1 MVNRETNTEKP
12 KLLEA
17 ALAAISEK
25 EIRRKVLI
33 TLALLLV
40 FRFVAHI
47 PVPGVNSDALQTIFD
62 ENAILGFLNIFSG
75 GALENLSIAAL
86 GVYPFIT
93 ATIVMQLLQP
103 VVPKLKSL
111 AQEGEQGRNRIQIY
125 TMWLTVPL
133 ALFQAYA
140 QLLLIQQFGGV
151 SGFSL
156 SGGAAL
162 VSISTILTMVAGTM
176 FLVWIGERISENGI
190 GNGVSLIIFG
200 GIIAGLPRTISRGV
214 LTGTSAAVSGLLL
227 LAIITLLIVALIV
240 TFQEAQR
247 RIPVQYSR
255 SQVKGGRVY
264 RQQGQSYLPLRVNT
278 AGMIPLIF
286 AFSIMIF
293 PPVAAQFL
301 ANTVDVGWIASF
313 AGFIQSIMTPAS
325 FPYWILVFIL
335 VVLFTF
341 FYTMVVFQQQNLADN
356 LQKQGGF
363 IPGIRPGLPT
373 QQYINRVLVR
383 ITWGGAI
390 FLGFIAV
397 VPFLATSITNVQ
409 ALQIGAAGL
418 LIVVGVVIDTMRQL
432 EAQMSMRNYEGFM

>member
-1 MVNRETNTEKP
+1 MVNKELNTTKP

-17 ALAAISEK
+17 VIAAMGQK
-25 EIRRKVLI
+25 EIRKKVLI
-33 TLALLLV
+33 TIALLLV

-47 PVPGVNSDALQTIFD
+47 PVPGVDSAALETIFS

-93 ATIVMQLLQP
+93 ATIVMQLMQP
-103 VVPKLKSL
+103 VIPKLQAL
-111 AQEGEQGRNRIQIY
+111 AQEGEHGRNRIQIY

-156 SGGAAL
+156 SGGQAII
-162 VSISTILTMVAGTM
+162 SIATILTMVAGTM
-176 FLVWIGERISENGI
+176 FLVWIGERISESGI

-200 GIIAGLPRTISRGV
+200 GIVAGLPSTIGRGV
-214 LTGTSAAVSGLLL
+214 V
-227 LAIITLLIVALIV
+227 TLLIVALIV

-247 RIPVQYSR
+247 RIPVQYSK
-255 SQVKGGRVY
+255 SQIKGGKVY

-293 PPVAAQFL
+293 PPVVAQFV
-301 ANTVDVGWIASF
+301 ANTVDVGWVASSADF
-313 AGFIQSIMTPAS
+313 VQRFMSPAAL
-325 FPYWILVFIL
+325 PYWIAVFLL

-363 IPGIRPGLPT
+363 IPGIRPGPPT

-390 FLGFIAV
+390 FLGFIAI
-397 VPFLATSITNVQ
+397 VPFFATSLTNVQ

>member
-1 MVNRETNTEKP
+1 MVNRETNTDKP

-33 TLALLLV
+33 TLSLLLV

-47 PVPGVNSDALQTIFD
+47 PVPGVDSDALQTIFD

-103 VVPKLKSL
+103 VVPKLKAL

-162 VSISTILTMVAGTM
+162 VSISTIFTMVAGTM

-200 GIIAGLPRTISRGV
+200 GIIAGLPRTISRG
-214 LTGTSAAVSGLLL
+214 
-227 LAIITLLIVALIV
+227 
-240 TFQEAQR
+240 
-247 RIPVQYSR
+247 
-255 SQVKGGRVY
+255 
-264 RQQGQSYLPLRVNT
+264 
-278 AGMIPLIF
+278 
-286 AFSIMIF
+286 
-293 PPVAAQFL
+293 
-301 ANTVDVGWIASF
+301 ANCA
-313 AGFIQSIMTPAS
+313 
-325 FPYWILVFIL
+325 
-335 VVLFTF
+335 
-341 FYTMVVFQQQNLADN
+341 
-356 LQKQGGF
+356 
-363 IPGIRPGLPT
+363 
-373 QQYINRVLVR
+373 
-383 ITWGGAI
+383 
-390 FLGFIAV
+390 
-397 VPFLATSITNVQ
+397 
-409 ALQIGAAGL
+409 
-418 LIVVGVVIDTMRQL
+418 
-432 EAQMSMRNYEGFM
+432 

>member
-1 MVNRETNTEKP
+1 MVNKELNTTKP

-17 ALAAISEK
+17 VIAAMGQK
-25 EIRRKVLI
+25 EIRKKVLI
-33 TLALLLV
+33 TIALLLV

-47 PVPGVNSDALQTIFD
+47 PVPGVDSAALETIFS

-93 ATIVMQLLQP
+93 ATIVMQLMQP
-103 VVPKLKSL
+103 VIPKLQAL
-111 AQEGEQGRNRIQIY
+111 AQEGEHGRNRIQIY

-156 SGGAAL
+156 SGGQAII
-162 VSISTILTMVAGTM
+162 SIATILTMVAGTM
-176 FLVWIGERISENGI
+176 FLVWIGERISESGI

-200 GIIAGLPRTISRGV
+200 GIVAGLPSTIGRGV
-214 LTGTSAAVSGLLL
+214 LTGTGAAISGLLL
-227 LAIITLLIVALIV
+227 LSFVTLLIVALIV

-247 RIPVQYSR
+247 RIPVQYSK
-255 SQVKGGRVY
+255 SQIKGGKVY

-293 PPVAAQFL
+293 PPVVAQFV
-301 ANTVDVGWIASF
+301 ANTVDVGWVASSADF
-313 AGFIQSIMTPAS
+313 VQRFMSPAAL
-325 FPYWILVFIL
+325 PYWIAVFLL

-363 IPGIRPGLPT
+363 IPGIRPGPPT

-390 FLGFIAV
+390 FLGFIAI
-397 VPFLATSITNVQ
+397 VPFFATSLTNVQ